1 MESWV
6 VGKDPFAFGIP
17 SNTIQHIWSLSTSCF
32 RFCGSTSYW
41 QSSCGKTGSQSSAC
55 LTHQSLQEFQDWI
68 HCRHVTLSVQNALEH
83 KPAGHWTWCL
93 VNPGQAVRAI
103 DVRPQFIAWSINHG
117 CAMNES
123 DAWNLRAYHLQFV
136 DHFNKLSIIRHTH
149 LSLGWSKVRAARPRN
164 ANVAWSSSALENSY
178 TATRIMLDHSCCWVS
193 RFLMLKS
200 SASRNIMSWPL
211 SWVAKVAAQV
221 FPVKCSNEWCI
232 QEAVTIS
239 CSPSN
244 SILGSG
250 LIYTNRCVQTL
261 NISTRLLDHKC
272 VGLCGYIRKP
282 WIRSRNLKPC
292 MQKPNWLTLI
302 DQKRE
307 YFETL
312 LACKLLEKHQV
323 PIFYLLDFDFWIT
336 FRRLNRIKIWKDQ
349 NKSFY
354 GVARKPM
361 VSRQVGC
368 GSGLPSGS
376 WFLC

>member
-41 QSSCGKTGSQSSAC
+41 QSSCGKTGSQSSVC

-103 DVRPQFIAWSINHG
+103 DVRPQFIAWSINHE

-221 FPVKCSNEWCI
+221 FAVKCSNEWCI

-250 LIYTNRCVQTL
+250 LIYTNRCVQTFKK
-261 NISTRLLDHKC
+261 STRPYE
-272 VGLCGYIRKP
+272 CGIV
-282 WIRSRNLKPC
+282 W
-292 MQKPNWLTLI
+292 
-302 DQKRE
+302 
-307 YFETL
+307 
-312 LACKLLEKHQV
+312 V
-323 PIFYLLDFDFWIT
+323 
-336 FRRLNRIKIWKDQ
+336 
-349 NKSFY
+349 
-354 GVARKPM
+354 
-361 VSRQVGC
+361 
-368 GSGLPSGS
+368 
-376 WFLC
+376 